1 MPDRFAEARQAP
13 TAGSAAA
20 YRARRTAALVGIAF
34 TGALLSACSS
44 GGETSFSLF
53 AEPGK
58 YLYYTCV
65 QIAAETK
72 GATKRE
78 QDLKALMDRAAQSTG
93 GAAVGFIAYKADYV
107 AATEELESLHAAA
120 RSKNCDQDPTWRSST
135 AIR

>member
-1 MPDRFAEARQAP
+1 MPDRFAETRQGQAAKP
-13 TAGSAAA
+13 AAA
-20 YRARRTAALVGIAF
+20 CRAPRAATLAGIVLA
-34 TGALLSACSS
+34 GGLLAACSS
-44 GGETSFSLF
+44 SGESSFSLF

-58 YLYYTCV
+58 YQYYTCV

-78 QDLKALMDRAAQSTG
+78 QDLRALMDRAAQSTG
-93 GAAVGFIAYKADYV
+93 GAAVGFIAYKADHV